1 MLRQTEEK
9 KDKEIAILIDIQ
21 RQLEWEKTASDTC
34 IIKIVKHSLLMI
46 YYIVMKPLWKLLP
59 SE

>member
-21 RQLEWEKTASDTC
+21 RLRIREKTASDT
-34 IIKIVKHSLLMI
+34 
-46 YYIVMKPLWKLLP
+46 
-59 SE
+59 